1 MLQAINDKRL
11 TLQLWIR
18 STDVHHM
25 LLNIGGWG
33 VGSIVANEKAEAIK
47 YALERGWVKY
57 RMHYTKS
64 GDDSWQAYELT
75 DVGLDRVRSVYG
87 EQVYQGTEKMRQWY
101 RDRLPGMELMCEDR
115 DW

>member
-1 MLQAINDKRL
+1 MLAAVSDKRL

-33 VGSIVANEKAEAIK
+33 VDSVCHREAREAVE
-47 YALERGWVKY
+47 YAIERGWVSY
-57 RMHYTKS
+57 RMHHPLH
-64 GDDSWQAYELT
+64 GEPWRAFELT
-75 DVGLDRVRSVYG
+75 DLGLERVRGVYG
-87 EQVYQGTEKMRQWY
+87 PDVYEGAKTMRQWY
-101 RDRLPGMELMCEDR
+101 RDRVPGMELLCEDR